1 MPSIYAIKPAFQNLL
16 RPLVASLAK
25 LGVTANQ
32 ITIAALMLSIAT
44 GLLLMF
50 FNARAA
56 AFLALPLV
64 LFVRMALNAIDG
76 MLAREHGMKSPLG
89 AILNE
94 LCDVLSD
101 TALYLPFALLPNVYP
116 WLIVLLVIAAIL
128 SEMTGVISVQIG
140 ASRRYDGPMGKSDR
154 AFVFGAAGLVLG
166 FGMQP
171 DVWLNGLFA
180 LMLALTVLTIMNRA
194 RQALKEVVS

>member
-1 MPSIYAIKPAFQNLL
+1 MPSIYAIKPTFQNLL
-16 RPLVASLAK
+16 RPLVVGLAK

-32 ITIAALMLSIAT
+32 ITIAALVLSIAA
-44 GLLLMF
+44 GLALIF
-50 FNARAA
+50 SNKPAA

-116 WLIVLLVIAAIL
+116 WLIVLLVIAAII
-128 SEMTGVISVQIG
+128 SEMTSVISVQIG

-166 FGMQP
+166 LGIQP
-171 DVWLNGLFA
+171 GVWLNGLFA

-194 RQALKEVVS
+194 RQALKEIVS